1 MNQVEAEGKTLE
13 EALLRASRMLGV
25 DLNSVGYE
33 VLETKGRLLGILG
46 RKVVKVRAWIQQE
59 GSREALVF
67 LEKLLSIARLECRV
81 AQVREE
87 DEVLGLDLEGE
98 DSGLLLRKD
107 GELLEALGYL
117 TERALSKKRGNH
129 KRVIIDAEGFRAR
142 REQELREKALWA
154 ARQAMRRGSAAL
166 GPLNARDRRTVHLFF
181 KERPG
186 LASKTIGQG
195 NLRRVLITRE
205 ALPGHP
211 GDDRPAQ

>member
-107 GELLEALGYL
+107 GGAP
-117 TERALSKKRGNH
+117 
-129 KRVIIDAEGFRAR
+129 
-142 REQELREKALWA
+142 
-154 ARQAMRRGSAAL
+154 GSSWI
-166 GPLNARDRRTVHLFF
+166 PD
-181 KERPG
+181 
-186 LASKTIGQG
+186 
-195 NLRRVLITRE
+195 
-205 ALPGHP
+205 
-211 GDDRPAQ
+211 